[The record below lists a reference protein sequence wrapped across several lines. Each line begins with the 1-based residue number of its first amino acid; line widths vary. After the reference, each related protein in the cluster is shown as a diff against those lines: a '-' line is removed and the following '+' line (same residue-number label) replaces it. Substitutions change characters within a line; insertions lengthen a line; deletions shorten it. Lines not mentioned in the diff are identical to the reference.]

1 MRRAIEAISIVCGVV
16 AIVILAVAAMPVP
29 FGALRRTSLMI
40 ALLAAAGLFYV
51 SLGLVRRRGGESVA
65 ERSTSL
71 ISAGATLMALAA
83 VYGVLINETVR

>member
-1 MRRAIEAISIVCGVV
+1 
-16 AIVILAVAAMPVP
+16 
-29 FGALRRTSLMI
+29 MI
-40 ALLAAAGLFYV
+40 ALLAAAGLFYA